1 MSRKPK
7 ALVLDSWAVLAYLED
22 ESAGQKVA
30 DLIADAHEHGI
41 PLLMS
46 VVNAGEVW
54 YILAREV
61 SETEADKGVDG
72 LRKLGIEF
80 VDVDWKTS
88 RQAGGYKS
96 KNRMSYADCFA
107 AALAKEQKAELVTG
121 DKEFR
126 QIESDIRI
134 RWLEA

>member
-22 ESAGQKVA
+22 ESSGQKVA
-30 DLIADAHEHGI
+30 DMIGDAHENGI

-61 SETEADKGVDG
+61 SETEADKGVEG
-72 LRKLGIEF
+72 LRQLGIEF
-80 VDVDWKTS
+80 IDVDWKLS
-88 RQAGGYKS
+88 RQAATYKS

-107 AALAKEQKAELVTG
+107 AALAKEHKAELVTG
-121 DKEFR
+121 DKEFK
-126 QIESDIRI
+126 QIENEIKI
-134 RWLEA
+134 NWLY

>member
-7 ALVLDSWAVLAYLED
+7 ALVLDSWEVLAYLED
-22 ESAGQKVA
+22 EGAGQKVA

-41 PLLMS
+41 PLLMT

-72 LRKLGIEF
+72 LRQLGIEF
-80 VDVDWKTS
+80 IDIDWKLS
-88 RQAGGYKS
+88 RLAGAYKS
-96 KNRMSYADCFA
+96 RHRMSYADCFA
-107 AALAKEQKAELVTG
+107 AALAREHKAELVTG
-121 DKEFR
+121 DKEFK
-126 QIESDIRI
+126 QVESDIKV
-134 RWLEA
+134 RWLEG

>member
-1 MSRKPK
+1 MARKPK

-22 ESAGQKVA
+22 ESSGQKVA

-54 YILAREV
+54 YILAREM

-72 LRKLGIEF
+72 LRQLGIELIG
-80 VDVDWKTS
+80 VDWNLS
-88 RQAGGYKS
+88 RLAGAYKS
-96 KNRMSYADCFA
+96 KNRMS
-107 AALAKEQKAELVTG
+107 
-121 DKEFR
+121 
-126 QIESDIRI
+126 
-134 RWLEA
+134 

>member
-22 ESAGQKVA
+22 EDAGQKVA

-61 SETEADKGVDG
+61 SETEADKGVDS
-72 LRKLGIEF
+72 LRQLGIDF
-80 VDVDWKTS
+80 IDVDWKLS
-88 RQAGGYKS
+88 RTAGAYKS
-96 KNRMSYADCFA
+96 RNRMSYADCFA
-107 AALAKEQKAELVTG
+107 AALTKEHKAELVTG

-126 QIESDIRI
+126 QIENDVRI
-134 RWLEA
+134 CWV

>member
-1 MSRKPK
+1 MARKPK

-22 ESAGQKVA
+22 EDSSQKVA

-61 SETEADKGVDG
+61 SETEADKGVEG
-72 LRKLGIEF
+72 LRQLGIDF
-80 VDVDWKTS
+80 IDVDWKLA
-88 RQAGGYKS
+88 RQAGTFKS
-96 KNRMSYADCFA
+96 KNRMSFADCFA
-107 AALAKEQKAELVTG
+107 AALAKEHKAELITG
-121 DKEFR
+121 DKEFK
-126 QIESDIRI
+126 QIENEIKIS
-134 RWLEA
+134 WL